1 MQAGSSEKKKRSSQQ
16 RLNDPVQQAHT
27 EEVGNYEWWNINLI
41 IRCDVARR
49 NSLKIINWRWRSGRE
64 REKMKNEKHIKNN
77 DDTKRFY
84 SLLLYSE
91 RVFPSQKKKFRWNMK
106 KMCAAFYFTRGS
118 FFLLM
123 QYFLRAVSCSNF
135 NTTTSP
141 REMYQDRREFRTFR
155 CFWLL
160 HAKSLMIVD
169 RVAKDGMGTMGD
181 NFSWNL
187 LENSV

>member
-1 MQAGSSEKKKRSSQQ
+1 MEHQLDHPLWCRSTKFIENHQ
-16 RLNDPVQQAHT
+16 LAMEIGP
-27 EEVGNYEWWNINLI
+27 
-41 IRCDVARR
+41 
-49 NSLKIINWRWRSGRE
+49 RE

-169 RVAKDGMGTMGD
+169 RVAKNGMGTMGD
-181 NFSWNL
+181 NFCLKFMERLFNL
-187 LENSV
+187 IEDKEAL